1 MIPPLII
8 YILDM
13 KHFRYSENGT
23 IFCIKDPHIVAG
35 VDDTALIVWW
45 PFLLRN

>member
-13 KHFRYSENGT
+13 KHFRREWDIRESET
-23 IFCIKDPHIVAG
+23 LTKCCSYK
-35 VDDTALIVWW
+35 DDTALIVCW

>member
-13 KHFRYSENGT
+13 KHFRREWDMISKSQRPSQNVAR
-23 IFCIKDPHIVAG
+23 IKMIQH
-35 VDDTALIVWW
+35 
-45 PFLLRN
+45 